1 MLKELKTEL
10 QKFGHSV
17 VNGAVRKLESG
28 KHIASGSL
36 AENITYKIEENR
48 DGFDIEFWMDEYG
61 MFLDAGVYGSNPM
74 KARAKNPKQKG
85 KKTNSV
91 FTGKEGLAEKFSYK
105 NKRPPMESLRKWAK
119 KKNIRFRD
127 KKGRY
132 AKGSY
137 TTIAFWLQDRI
148 FHQGISPTLFFTTPF
163 LKAFKELDKEITNQ
177 FDLYINTVLEEDS
190 IMGSYSSIK
199 KY

>member
-1 MLKELKTEL
+1 MLKELKAEM
-10 QKFGHSV
+10 QKIGHQV
-17 VNGAVRKLESG
+17 VNGAVRQLQSG
-28 KHIASGSL
+28 NQMASGSL
-36 AENITYKIEENR
+36 AENIAYRVEENR
-48 DGFDIEFWMDEYG
+48 DGYDLEFWMEEYG

-91 FTGKEGLAEKFSYK
+91 FTGKDGLAAKFSYK
-105 NKRPPMESLRKWAK
+105 NKRPPMESLKGWAK

-132 AKGSY
+132 AKGGY
-137 TTIAFWLQDRI
+137 TTIAYWLQDRI
-148 FHQGISPTLFFTTPF
+148 FYQGIAPTLFFTKPF
-163 LKAFKELDKEITNQ
+163 LKAFNELDKEIVKQ

-190 IMGSYSSIK
+190 KWGSYSAIK
-199 KY
+199 

>member
-1 MLKELKTEL
+1 MLKELKAEL

-17 VNGAVRKLESG
+17 VNGSVNQLTG
-28 KHIASGSL
+28 NNHVASGEL
-36 AENITYKIEENR
+36 AKNISYEIKENV

-74 KARAKNPKQKG
+74 KARSKNPKQKG

-148 FHQGISPTLFFTTPF
+148 FHQGIAPTLFFTKPF
-163 LKAFKELDKEITNQ
+163 LAAFKNLDEEIVKA
-177 FDLYINTVLEEDS
+177 FDLYINTVLKED
-190 IMGSYSSIK
+190 K
-199 KY
+199 